1 MRIYKT
7 NDDFLWLNVNKYA
20 EQLFE
25 ICELF
30 AVQTDVLINDSFE
43 YKIETLEELQTI
55 LNTKGAIVCI
65 ELCSLDEIINLNN

>member
-7 NDDFLWLNVNKYA
+7 NDDFLWLNVNKHA

-25 ICELF
+25 IYELF

-55 LNTKGAIVCI
+55 LNTKGVMVCI